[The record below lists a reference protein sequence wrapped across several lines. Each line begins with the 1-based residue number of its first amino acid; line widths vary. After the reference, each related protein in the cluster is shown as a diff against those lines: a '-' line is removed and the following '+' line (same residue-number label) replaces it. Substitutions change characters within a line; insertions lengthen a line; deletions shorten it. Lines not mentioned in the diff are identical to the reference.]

1 MGEVRDTLIWGG
13 RKSIILLEG
22 ALASPA
28 RPYDRNGM
36 KMQMKVKLELCLK
49 TKVKLNC
56 VYKFSSYRP
65 VNTLG
70 LGFES

>member
-1 MGEVRDTLIWGG
+1 
-13 RKSIILLEG
+13 LLEG

-28 RPYDRNGM
+28 RPCDRNGM
-36 KMQMKVKLELCLK
+36 KMQVKMKVEWCLK

-56 VYKFSSYRP
+56 IYRFSSYRP